1 MKLRQFGFIATLL
14 TAASIAGSGAH
25 PSGPGLDGRP
35 AGSVEVA
42 DLNGLRDIEF
52 GDTEDELTRRGI
64 LRTDV
69 DACGP
74 SLAGYDTTSPIFID
88 DRLVLLW
95 LGDATRTP
103 EGVTAGS
110 PVEEVWS
117 RYPSAREL
125 DAPRGTHR
133 FDGVLA
139 RRGDRAYLF
148 LHDGDAVRKI
158 IVGYAD
164 WAQRLFEEGHSP
176 C

>member
-14 TAASIAGSGAH
+14 TAAWIAGSGAR
-25 PSGPGLDGRP
+25 PSWPEVDGRP
-35 AGSVEVA
+35 AGAVEVV
-42 DLNGLRDIEF
+42 DLNGLRNVEF

-74 SLAGYDTTSPIFID
+74 SLAGHDTTSPIFVD

-110 PVEEVWS
+110 PVDEVWN
-117 RYPSAREL
+117 RYPSARKLE
-125 DAPRGTHR
+125 APQGTYR
-133 FDGVLA
+133 FDGLLA
-139 RRGDRAYLF
+139 RQGDRAYLF
-148 LHDGDAVRKI
+148 LHDGHTVRKI

-164 WAQRLFEEGHSP
+164 WAQRLFDEGHSP

>member
-1 MKLRQFGFIATLL
+1 M
-14 TAASIAGSGAH
+14 TAASIAGSGAR
-25 PSGPGLDGRP
+25 PPLPEVDGRP
-35 AGSVEVA
+35 AGAVDVV
-42 DLNGLRDIEF
+42 GLHGLGNVEF

-74 SLAGYDTTSPIFID
+74 SLAGHDTTSPIFVE

-110 PVEEVWS
+110 PVDEVWS
-117 RYPSAREL
+117 RYPSVREL
-125 DAPRGTHR
+125 AAPHGTHR
-133 FDGVLA
+133 FDGLLA
-139 RRGDRAYLF
+139 RQGDRAYLF
-148 LHDGDAVRKI
+148 LHDGRAVRKI
-158 IVGYAD
+158 IVGYAE